1 MISLKGIAY
10 SSGAIEFTRAENP
23 WAFQRMDVGL
33 KSGQEKRIVFKPE
46 VAPIE
51 IAVSSNI
58 AEKDIPWIERTRKL
72 LLTADTVYLQRLEDK
87 LRFRQAVHEVELNQN
102 LITLGSQAE
111 VEEYAAQHWQRLTYL
126 FAFRHGGFRFDI
138 SNMVCREKESEQATE
153 RVEISARQV
162 ADNTDALPKVTFDA
176 TGSTANMHIVGW
188 RSSVKE
194 EESGKFALDGG
205 YITLSVG
212 NVKQPLTFCHDYRA
226 TLKSHTYIFEGEK
239 MDLRLKRVLKRR
251 RG

>member
-1 MISLKGIAY
+1 
-10 SSGAIEFTRAENP
+10 
-23 WAFQRMDVGL
+23 MDVGL

-46 VAPIE
+46 IAPIE

-58 AEKDIPWIERTRKL
+58 TEKDLPWLERTRKL
-72 LLTADTVYLQRLEDK
+72 LLTADTVYLQRMEDK
-87 LRFRQAVHEVELNQN
+87 LRFRQAVHEVEVNQK

-111 VEEYAAQHWQRLTYL
+111 VEEFAQQHWRRLTYL
-126 FAFRHGGFRFDI
+126 FASRHGGFHFDI
-138 SNMVCREKESEQATE
+138 SNMVCREPEAELATE
-153 RVEISARQV
+153 RVEIAARLV
-162 ADNTDALPKVTFDA
+162 ADETDALPKVTFEA

-194 EESGKFALDGG
+194 GESGKFALPEAF
-205 YITLSVG
+205 ISVSVS

-226 TLKSHTYIFEGEK
+226 TLKSHTFIFEGEK

>member
-1 MISLKGIAY
+1 M
-10 SSGAIEFTRAENP
+10 
-23 WAFQRMDVGL
+23 

-51 IAVSSNI
+51 IAVSPNI
-58 AEKDIPWIERTRKL
+58 TEKDIPWIERVRKL
-72 LLTADTVYLQRLEDK
+72 LLTADTIYLQRLEDK
-87 LRFRQAVHEVELNQN
+87 LRFRQAVHEVELNQH

-111 VEEYAAQHWQRLTYL
+111 VEDYAAQHWRRLTYL
-126 FAFRHGGFRFDI
+126 FAYRHGGFRFDI
-138 SNMVCREKESEQATE
+138 SNMVCREKDAEQATE
-153 RVEISARQV
+153 RVEIAARQV
-162 ADNTDALPKVTFDA
+162 ADESAALPKLTFDA
-176 TGSTANMHIVGW
+176 TGSTASMHIVNW

-194 EESGKFALDGG
+194 EETGKFELENG
-205 YITLSVG
+205 YISLSVS
-212 NVKQPLTFCHDYRA
+212 NVKQPVTFCHDYRA